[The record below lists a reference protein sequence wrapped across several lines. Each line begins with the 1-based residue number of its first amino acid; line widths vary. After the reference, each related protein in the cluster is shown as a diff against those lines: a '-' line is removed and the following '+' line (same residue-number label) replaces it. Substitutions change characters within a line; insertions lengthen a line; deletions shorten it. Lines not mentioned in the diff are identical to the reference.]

1 MTLGSAEQF
10 ADTGQRDFRS
20 RGQRTGDALQRQ
32 RQEAA
37 FTAEIATILA
47 ESTVDDG
54 VLQIT
59 GADAIHVDFPE
70 DFKKEFKTQLPQIE
84 VIRIASDATFAAASR
99 KIEDK
104 KEETVTEQLSRETG
118 SIDEDLR
125 KSVQRN
131 ASQIRPGN
139 LIYFRVEDYDR
150 DQGGEMDKIEVNLVA
165 TNGDKVAGELTET
178 NLHSGVFEGTV
189 PTAEMPAGATANGA
203 AIDHEPLLA
212 IDHDP
217 ESHWMSEPDGEP
229 GKWLAVDMKD
239 VYPVDT
245 AEFPGRHGRFAAS
258 TENTPRKV
266 RLLGS
271 HDGRFEYEVG
281 RFPLG
286 QAYEPLVFGNGK
298 PIVSK
303 QSVWK
308 YHDKGTDLGK
318 RGVVLPMMTALGQAV
333 TGRLVMA
340 IWAPSSRPPKSA
352 LGKTPVKN
360 TRRRIF
366 ARNSSTTP
374 ARWALLSGLTANV
387 LSDDGF
393 VLYLNGV
400 EVARDNLP
408 EGEIKFDTLTPGNR
422 NSGEEDKYLEFPDL
436 NSGAA
441 RRNELAGS

>member
-1 MTLGSAEQF
+1 MEQKVFDKAEEIFTVLRDSKSPEVNLRSEFMMGVMAIRQGDFDVAREMFQSVLERMPENALANETLYHLAEVFGIEQRFLDQLNMLRTIGRLGQQSKRWHTPGNSLFIVVHDSDLGISRGNSQIPVSVTSDPGGDSEQVMLSSGSA
-10 ADTGQRDFRS
+10 GK
-20 RGQRTGDALQRQ
+20 GL
-32 RQEAA
+32 

-54 VLQIT
+54 VLQIN
-59 GADAIHVDFPE
+59 GADAIHVDYPE

-104 KEETVTEQLSRETG
+104 KVETVTEQLSRDTG

-217 ESHWMSEPDGEP
+217 KSHWMSEPDGEP

-245 AEFPGRHGRFAAS
+245 AEF
-258 TENTPRKV
+258 
-266 RLLGS
+266 
-271 HDGRFEYEVG
+271 
-281 RFPLG
+281 
-286 QAYEPLVFGNGK
+286 
-298 PIVSK
+298 
-303 QSVWK
+303 
-308 YHDKGTDLGK
+308 
-318 RGVVLPMMTALGQAV
+318 
-333 TGRLVMA
+333 
-340 IWAPSSRPPKSA
+340 
-352 LGKTPVKN
+352 
-360 TRRRIF
+360 
-366 ARNSSTTP
+366 
-374 ARWALLSGLTANV
+374 
-387 LSDDGF
+387 
-393 VLYLNGV
+393 
-400 EVARDNLP
+400 
-408 EGEIKFDTLTPGNR
+408 
-422 NSGEEDKYLEFPDL
+422 
-436 NSGAA
+436 
-441 RRNELAGS
+441 